1 MDNKS
6 NARDIAMAAWQ
17 HLAHGHQSGDFTAY
31 LAMLTEDYTFSMP
44 TGAFRGK
51 HVGRSQAAEC
61 YAEITKSK
69 PNLTYAPPLRVIEM
83 GDTVVIEF
91 EDEGTI
97 MDRPYR
103 NRIANSFDVRGSHIA
118 GFREYFGD
126 IDPNFI
132 IALSDG
138 VSASPKT

>member
-1 MDNKS
+1 MPRLRN
-6 NARDIAMAAWQ
+6 
-17 HLAHGHQSGDFTAY
+17 QS
-31 LAMLTEDYTFSMP
+31 
-44 TGAFRGK
+44 R
-51 HVGRSQAAEC
+51 
-61 YAEITKSK
+61 I
-69 PNLTYAPPLRVIEM
+69 LRTRHRYVVTEM

-97 MDRPYR
+97 TDRPYR

-132 IALSDG
+132 TALSDG
-138 VSASPKT
+138 ASASPKA